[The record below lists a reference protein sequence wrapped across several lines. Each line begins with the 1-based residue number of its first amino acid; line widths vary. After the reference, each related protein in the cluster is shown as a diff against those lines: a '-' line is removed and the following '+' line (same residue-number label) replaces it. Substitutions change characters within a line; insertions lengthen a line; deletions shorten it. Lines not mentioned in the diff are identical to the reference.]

1 MVREVKSDTIPD
13 LDVLELP
20 YAGDDLSMIIA
31 LPKDDIEDADKY
43 IRRFSPK
50 EIVANLANEIYET
63 EVTIPRF
70 EASFDWKDLSV
81 VMKKSGVQTLFDEQ
95 RANLSNISDEPLY
108 VTKVNNMMKINHS
121 RPLFVYFRSF
131 QSSLNV

>member
-1 MVREVKSDTIPD
+1 MVREVKSATIPD

-70 EASFDWKDLSV
+70 EASFDWKDLSE
-81 VMKKSGVQTLFDEQ
+81 VMKKSNTV
-95 RANLSNISDEPLY
+95 R
-108 VTKVNNMMKINHS
+108 
-121 RPLFVYFRSF
+121 
-131 QSSLNV
+131 